1 MPATNWRPSDPGDP
15 NPHTKK
21 PSASADGFF
30 MHTASAPSPSKTAIQ
45 KTPAALTR
53 TRPHKTRYRQN
64 RQQGGGGS
72 TLKRRRMAGGGSRAQ
87 ATVPKQL
94 VHCTAVPPHE
104 KEAAPDGA
112 ASLTVQSGTVRSVTC
127 QDPSSRSG
135 RASRACGRGRRRRA
149 SSDAPFRP
157 SRGCSH
163 GTSRPPRG

>member
-1 MPATNWRPSDPGDP
+1 MPASNWRPSDPGDP

-45 KTPAALTR
+45 KTPATLTR
-53 TRPHKTRYRQN
+53 TRPHKTRFRQN
-64 RQQGGGGS
+64 RQQGRGS
-72 TLKRRRMAGGGSRAQ
+72 SALKRRRMAGGGSRAQ
-87 ATVPKQL
+87 ATVQNNWF
-94 VHCTAVPPHE
+94 TAPPHE

-127 QDPSSRSG
+127 RDPSSRSG

-149 SSDAPFRP
+149 SSGAPFRP
-157 SRGCSH
+157 SRGCSC

>member
-1 MPATNWRPSDPGDP
+1 MPASYWRPSDPGDP

-30 MHTASAPSPSKTAIQ
+30 MHTASAPPPPKTAIQ
-45 KTPAALTR
+45 KTRLPSPEPGRIKQGSA
-53 TRPHKTRYRQN
+53 KTDSRWRGLGAQEAED
-64 RQQGGGGS
+64 G
-72 TLKRRRMAGGGSRAQ
+72 RRRFPRPSDS
-87 ATVPKQL
+87 PKQQ
-94 VHCTAVPPHE
+94 VHCTAAPPHE

-127 QDPSSRSG
+127 RDPSSRSG